1 MDRFKDFTL
10 QDGYGNTF
18 TLSETIANSN
28 VLLFFYR
35 GKW

>member
-1 MDRFKDFTL
+1 MKKFRDFTL

-18 TLSETIANSN
+18 TLSEIIKDNNA
-28 VLLFFYR
+28 LLLFYR